1 MACRSSNLC
10 LVDLTTEGAEESAS
24 RAEGSPPEVSLHD
37 DASNLNDEERGLLGN
52 EVIARSGGSS
62 IDETAAEETDSQPR
76 PSSVM
81 TGSSAYV
88 KKKTSQFLEAV
99 RGNGSQK
106 SITPISTRLASMVDA
121 YASSDIAAEIRTEI
135 ISFTSRDPAGE
146 LPDVAEEDRLL
157 RGRKGANW
165 LTQFRILSGRAF
177 KNLYRDPAL
186 LMAHYVSSIV
196 LAGGS
201 LFMIFFCSLPLTLR
215 SQ

>member
-1 MACRSSNLC
+1 MACRGSNLC

-106 SITPISTRLASMVDA
+106 SITFDLFVSLL
-121 YASSDIAAEIRTEI
+121 
-135 ISFTSRDPAGE
+135 SF
-146 LPDVAEEDRLL
+146 
-157 RGRKGANW
+157 
-165 LTQFRILSGRAF
+165 F
-177 KNLYRDPAL
+177 
-186 LMAHYVSSIV
+186 HV
-196 LAGGS
+196 LKLKMS
-201 LFMIFFCSLPLTLR
+201 
-215 SQ
+215 